1 MKPLTKKTSAILA
14 FHPRVVP
21 FCRTHMNYEDETGLQ
36 VVAAGVWMSMQ
47 PSWMQDVSQ
56 EIFNPALSWTV
67 HIHLQ
72 VKKKKKKMLLDK
84 SLYKSDF

>member
-1 MKPLTKKTSAILA
+1 
-14 FHPRVVP
+14 
-21 FCRTHMNYEDETGLQ
+21 
-36 VVAAGVWMSMQ
+36 
-47 PSWMQDVSQ
+47 MQDVSQ